1 MFSFGDIGSKN
12 EDFLS
17 NTFSNVFQTFVSDT
31 LSRNGLITTGQNPGG
46 NLSQAQIQAGQR
58 PVEQTIIAGNG
69 NGSTM
74 NSLGGGMLGMSSTM
88 TWVAV
93 GGVVLLVGIYL
104 LKK

>member
-1 MFSFGDIGSKN
+1 MFSFGEIGNKN

-17 NTFSNVFQTFVSDT
+17 NTFSNVFQTFVTDT
-31 LSRNGLITTGQNPGG
+31 LSRNNLITTGQNPGG

-58 PVEQTIIAGNG
+58 PVEQTIIPSA
-69 NGSTM
+69 NGSVM

-104 LKK
+104 LRK